1 MIRAR
6 HDRTTRSRARS
17 LLTAAVLGPTAL
29 AVATVVPAHPAAAGV
44 APAAPAPT
52 AAAARPL
59 PVQAPVAAAA
69 PAAAAAGGSQHVV
82 RPGETLSH
90 VAARYGTSI
99 SALASA
105 NGLADPD
112 LVIAG
117 TVLTIPTPSPV
128 AVSGGGGGGGGGSGG
143 GSGLPSRLQAS
154 PTRLSYIPIFDH
166 WAAANGIPADLL
178 KAMTWLES
186 GWQNHL
192 VSSTGAVG
200 VGQLMPDTVDHMQA
214 LIGVDLDPTV
224 VDDNIRMSAR
234 FLRWLLA
241 RSPSVEVALAG
252 YYQGAASVSRIG
264 LLDETRTYVA
274 NVLALRTRF

>member
-1 MIRAR
+1 MFRAR
-6 HDRTTRSRARS
+6 HARSTRSRARS
-17 LLTAAVLGPTAL
+17 LLAAAVLGPAAL

-44 APAAPAPT
+44 TRAAPSR
-52 AAAARPL
+52 AAASVRP
-59 PVQAPVAAAA
+59 
-69 PAAAAAGGSQHVV
+69 VV
-82 RPGETLSH
+82 RDHAVPAPSAVTATQHRVQPGETLSH
-90 VAARYGTSI
+90 VAARYGSSV

-105 NGLADPD
+105 NGLSDPNV
-112 LVIAG
+112 VIAG
-117 TVLTIPTPSPV
+117 TVLSVPAAGPV
-128 AVSGGGGGGGGGSGG
+128 ATGGGGAVASG

-154 PTRLSYIPIFDH
+154 PTRLSYLPIFDQ
-166 WAAANGIPADLL
+166 WASANGVPADLL

-200 VGQLMPDTVDHMQA
+200 IGQLMPDTVDHMEA
-214 LIGVDLDPTV
+214 LIGVDLDPAV

-241 RSPSVEVALAG
+241 RSSSVEVALAG
-252 YYQGAASVSRIG
+252 YYQGAASVARIG

-274 NVLALRTRF
+274 NVLALRGRF